1 MGTEPSRSHYTILG
15 VGPRATSKEIRVAY
29 LNLARALHPDRVR
42 SGSPAE
48 QQLAGRRMREVNE
61 AYEVLKDTARRQAYD
76 RDHGVSTAR
85 PTSGSGSGT
94 GGASRAPGGPSA
106 ATDPSRPRARPPGN
120 PERFDADPAWRE
132 QYPGGHS
139 AWMDDVDDVEVSPFV
154 AFVLQRGPL
163 IAVLVL
169 AAFLFIATAYAGGGA
184 SDEPGPTAP
193 TSIECPDPSTTSP
206 SGGSVDVQPC

>member
-106 ATDPSRPRARPPGN
+106 ATDPSRPRVRRAGPHGADLDRVSRP
-120 PERFDADPAWRE
+120 
-132 QYPGGHS
+132 
-139 AWMDDVDDVEVSPFV
+139 VDDEPIGWIG
-154 AFVLQRGPL
+154 RRP
-163 IAVLVL
+163 AVLRWPL
-169 AAFLFIATAYAGGGA
+169 L
-184 SDEPGPTAP
+184 
-193 TSIECPDPSTTSP
+193 
-206 SGGSVDVQPC
+206 SGV